1 MSIMKVGNQLGLYQP
16 TGITLTNKPEKSH
29 LIFVNQNLIPINA
42 LDLRK
47 KVRST
52 GNVSLNWLLL
62 LKRSHR
68 SPTISVLRS
77 V

>member
-16 TGITLTNKPEKSH
+16 TGITPIYLQEKSH
-29 LIFVNQNLIPINA
+29 SIFVNQNLIPISA

-47 KVRST
+47 QVKST

-68 SPTISVLRS
+68 SPTISVSRF